1 MRYLHPVAASERF
14 IAKGVYRFYERGALL
29 PSREYIESWT
39 RHAVAG
45 GGILTRIDQER
56 RNRTTLMEVLADENS
71 TLERLHVREWTKGTQ
86 EVGRF
91 EQFMKNPPIRYQ
103 TLRADYIFFPNYAQM
118 SRRLDDN
125 ETITQEM
132 TFPGPLDAVA
142 LWRISTLYDGQQAP
156 LRAQFHLENKP
167 MTTFEPQWR
176 SNSLG
181 EVTQAVPLLSIE
193 TDETHPSEKAYN
205 FGDDCLIF
213 LNQDGFMS
221 RVTDATENNAIVTIL
236 TEYAHI

>member
-14 IAKGVYRFYERGALL
+14 IAKGVYRFYDNGTLL
-29 PSREYIESWT
+29 PGREYSESWT

-56 RNRTTLMEVLADENS
+56 RERTTLMEILFNEVG

-86 EVGRF
+86 KVGRL
-91 EQFMKNPPIRYQ
+91 EKFMQNPPLRYR
-103 TLRADYIFFPNYAQM
+103 TLRADYIFFPDYAQI

-142 LWRISTLYDGQQAP
+142 LWKISTLYGGQQAP

-167 MTTFEPQWR
+167 MTTFEPQWS

-181 EVTQAVPLLSIE
+181 EVKQTVPMLSIE

-205 FGDDCLIF
+205 FADDCLIV

-221 RVTDATENNAIVTIL
+221 KVTDATENNAIVTIL